1 MGRGSSRSNPS
12 RPRKRVEA
20 ETASTPRMRGPSPD
34 VLLQQSPRE
43 KAVEAKKPTEKS
55 FSYNI
60 KRVASSES
68 KEKKAK
74 KGKKSK
80 DPSAPKRPPTA
91 QVSKEG
97 DEKWKAMSDGEKK
110 PYIERAVELKIGK
123 ALEKHS
129 QEDDGEEKKGSYR
142 EEEEIEEENEE

>member
-34 VLLQQSPRE
+34 VLLQQSLRLSRKQLRQRSRQRSNSHTTCP
-43 KAVEAKKPTEKS
+43 
-55 FSYNI
+55 

-91 QVSKEG
+91 QVL
-97 DEKWKAMSDGEKK
+97 
-110 PYIERAVELKIGK
+110 I
-123 ALEKHS
+123 
-129 QEDDGEEKKGSYR
+129 
-142 EEEEIEEENEE
+142 

>member
-12 RPRKRVEA
+12 RPRKKVEA

-34 VLLQQSPRE
+34 GMIRSFLPLSALQLRQRSRQRSNSHTTCP
-43 KAVEAKKPTEKS
+43 
-55 FSYNI
+55 

-80 DPSAPKRPPTA
+80 DLSAPKRPPTA
-91 QVSKEG
+91 
-97 DEKWKAMSDGEKK
+97 
-110 PYIERAVELKIGK
+110 
-123 ALEKHS
+123 
-129 QEDDGEEKKGSYR
+129 KGLV
-142 EEEEIEEENEE
+142 

>member
-34 VLLQQSPRE
+34 VLLQQSLRE
-43 KAVEAKKPTEKS
+43 KAVEAKKPTEK
-55 FSYNI
+55 

-80 DPSAPKRPPTA
+80 DLSAPKRPPTA
-91 QVSKEG
+91 KGLVSKEG
-97 DEKWKAMSDGEKK
+97 DEKWKAMSDELSEKK

-123 ALEKHS
+123 ALEKHN

-142 EEEEIEEENEE
+142 EEEEIEKENEE